1 VRSLKARVRRFL
13 RHRLGIEF
21 GSRYYF
27 RARELVQD
35 LGELIDRHRID
46 AILDVGANRGQFRH
60 LLRRNV
66 GYRGLI
72 LSFEPVRACI
82 EALRPQ
88 VARDPRWFLYEFAL
102 GRRDETGTLHV
113 AEYSQCSSFL
123 DAAPETHGAPLKH
136 AHDEE
141 VSIRALES
149 VFPELKK
156 MDTQGYDLEVIH
168 GAGRALREFVA
179 LQAELSFLAIYENMP
194 DYATVLAEL
203 TSLGFDVSGFYPA
216 ARDEDLRTI
225 EFDCLLV
232 RSNAVDL

>member
-1 VRSLKARVRRFL
+1 MRSLKARVRRFL

-88 VARDPRWFLYEFAL
+88 VARDPRWFLYE
-102 GRRDETGTLHV
+102 
-113 AEYSQCSSFL
+113 QCSSFL

-156 MDTQGYDLEVIH
+156 THGIERAYLKLDTQGYDLEVIH